1 MRLIWQLVT
10 IVGLAAAAGGVW
22 YGVPALRGGN
32 GSQAAAPDRAVKPIN
47 VVASPVITGPIAT
60 MIDAVGTLRANEAV
74 TINSKQTGN
83 IRTIRFEDG
92 QLVERGAVLVELD
105 DAEARAQLAVAEA
118 DRRNA
123 QQLLERSRALLTRQA
138 VPEARVDELT
148 AALDRAEASMRAA
161 RARLQDLVVT
171 APFAGQTGL
180 RRVSPGALV
189 SNGTAITTLDDIRT
203 VKLDFRV
210 PEAALGGLRPGL
222 TVSAKSPAYPA
233 ETFTGTVSAIDTR
246 VDPVTRAVEVV
257 AVLPNSDLRLK
268 PGMFMNVGLTLS
280 TRADAVLIAE
290 EALVPLGER
299 QFIFVV
305 ADGRAQRRAITIGL
319 RQNGMVQVLDGV
331 KPGELVVVRGTQ
343 RVRDGAPVKAEA
355 PTPATTAAGS

>member
-1 MRLIWQLVT
+1 VGKTGRFRERSRISLCRKSPVETKDFEWRRRVEPGATKSTMRLIWQLVT
-10 IVGLAAAAGGVW
+10 IVGVATTVGGVW
-22 YGVPALRGGN
+22 YGAPLVRGD
-32 GSQAAAPDRAVKPIN
+32 GSPQAAAPDRAVKPVN
-47 VVASPVITGPIAT
+47 VVASPVVTGPIST
-60 MIDAVGTLRANEAV
+60 MVDAVGTLRAN
-74 TINSKQTGN
+74 
-83 IRTIRFEDG
+83 
-92 QLVERGAVLVELD
+92 
-105 DAEARAQLAVAEA
+105 EA

-138 VPEARVDELT
+138 VAEARVDELT
-148 AALDRAEASMRAA
+148 AALDRADAATRAA

-189 SNGTAITTLDDIRT
+189 SNGTAITTLDDIHT

-210 PEAALGGLRPGL
+210 PEAALGSLRQGL
-222 TVSAKSPAYPA
+222 TVSARSPAYPT

-257 AVLPNSDLRLK
+257 AVLPNADLRLK

-280 TRADAVLIAE
+280 TRPDAVLIAE

-319 RQNGMVQVLDGV
+319 RQSGTVQVLDGV

-343 RVRDGAPVKAEA
+343 RVRDGAPVKAETPATPA
-355 PTPATTAAGS
+355 PTPAAGS